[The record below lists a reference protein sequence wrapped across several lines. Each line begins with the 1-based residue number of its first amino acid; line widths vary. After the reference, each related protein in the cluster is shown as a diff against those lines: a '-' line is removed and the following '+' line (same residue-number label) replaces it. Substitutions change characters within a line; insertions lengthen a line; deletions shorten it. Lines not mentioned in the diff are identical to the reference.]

1 MTFKEIANE
10 NLSPVE
16 RSPKEVEIEMHKKV
30 ERKMSPDSPTPI
42 KLKIANLLTKRH
54 AITPAKFKYDEEFL

>member
-16 RSPKEVEIEMHKKV
+16 RSSMEVEIEMHKKV
-30 ERKMSPDSPTPI
+30 ER
-42 KLKIANLLTKRH
+42 
-54 AITPAKFKYDEEFL
+54 